1 MGKIKSIWSMIKDSS
16 KKEKI
21 LGAAVIILA
30 LIIIF

>member
-1 MGKIKSIWSMIKDSS
+1 MDKIKSIWSMIKDSS
-16 KKEKI
+16 KKEKF